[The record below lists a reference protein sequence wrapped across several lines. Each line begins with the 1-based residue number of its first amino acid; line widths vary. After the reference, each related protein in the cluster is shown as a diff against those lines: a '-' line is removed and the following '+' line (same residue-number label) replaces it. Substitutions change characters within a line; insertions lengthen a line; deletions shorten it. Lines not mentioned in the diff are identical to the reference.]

1 MPHYNKRR
9 LLRRIFRPVGFG
21 LFSGALA
28 LAIGIAILSFLT
40 ACKCMEPFVPKS
52 P

>member
-1 MPHYNKRR
+1 MTQQNDRR
-9 LLRRIFRPVGFG
+9 LLRRVLRPLGLGF
-21 LFSGALA
+21 FSGLLA
-28 LAIGIAILSFLT
+28 LAIGIAVMSFLT